1 MKKLFFSLICLYLL
15 NSCTNYGQL
24 TFITKLPKKLDENSG
39 IVSLNGS
46 NVWFIEDTGNSNDI
60 FNVDLNGNILKR
72 LEVKNADNI
81 DWEDLTKDEK
91 GNVYIGDFGN
101 NNNKR
106 KDLVIYKIPNPAI
119 EKGKKINAQRIYF
132 KYPEQTKFP
141 PKKKNLLFDAE
152 AMFYNNKHLYIITK
166 NRASPFSG
174 KAFLYRVP
182 TEPGNYNAE
191 LIAYFSTCTDG
202 NTCKITSA
210 DISPNRKKIVLLSN
224 GKLWVFNNS
233 GKENFTTEQPKII
246 DLGIVSQLESVC
258 FIDNTT
264 LLLSDEED
272 NKSGRNLYSYTIK
285 E

>member
-1 MKKLFFSLICLYLL
+1 MKKLFLFLVCLYLL
-15 NSCTNYGQL
+15 SNCSNYGQL
-24 TFITKLPKKLDENSG
+24 ELVTKLPKKLDENSG

-46 NVWFIEDTGNSNDI
+46 NVWFIEDTGNTNTI
-60 FNVDLNGNILKR
+60 FNVDLNGNILKK
-72 LEVKNADNI
+72 LKVKNAENI

-106 KDLVIYKIPNPAI
+106 KDLVIYKIPNPEI
-119 EKGKKINAQRIYF
+119 EKGKKINAQRIHF

-166 NRASPFSG
+166 NRTSPFSG

-182 TEPGNYNAE
+182 AKSGNYNAE
-191 LIAYFSTCTDG
+191 LIGYFTTCTDG

-210 DISPNRKKIVLLSN
+210 DISPNGKKIVLLSN
-224 GKLWVFNNS
+224 GKLWIYNNS
-233 GKENFTTEQPKII
+233 GEENFTTEQPKII

-272 NKSGRNLYSYTIK
+272 NESGRNLYSYTLK